1 MGLSMSSG
9 TPRVWISLFLAL
21 SALPA
26 IAQGAPGPKVI
37 YGTDDRIDVYQETS
51 PVRLAW
57 AAATCG
63 LVSTSNLS
71 LNGDGTYTLLTDD
84 FIVLGRVPCEGEPF
98 ANQPTAANCSGFLAA
113 EDVVATAG
121 HCMDTGRLNSYRYV
135 FGFQKL
141 DANTPVTTLQADQVY
156 SGIAI
161 VERRYEGS
169 FDYTVVRLDRPVT
182 APGAAPLPIRRSG
195 VIPLG
200 AQVGVIGHPTGLPL
214 KLSFGDD
221 TVVYNNTSESHF
233 VANLDTYGG
242 NSGSPVF
249 NVSTGLVE
257 GVLVRG
263 AKDYNVVGSCFESNR
278 LADEEADE
286 DVSKSTTFAD
296 AIPVDPH
303 TADTN
308 SDGSIGLGEVLR
320 VIQFYNAGSLHCEA
334 LGEDGFAPGGGDQ
347 TCANH
352 ESDYM
357 EANFVIS
364 QSELLRLIQIY
375 NVGAYTRCDAGEDGF
390 CI

>member
-1 MGLSMSSG
+1 MSSG
-9 TPRVWISLFLAL
+9 TPRVWLCLFLAL
-21 SALPA
+21 AAAP
-26 IAQGAPGPKVI
+26 ICAQGVAGPKVI
-37 YGTDDRIDVYQETS
+37 YGTDDRIDVYQETRS
-51 PVRLAW
+51 ERLAW
-57 AAATCG
+57 VAATCG
-63 LVSTSNLS
+63 LVSASDLT
-71 LNGDGTYTLLTDD
+71 LNGDGTYTLLTND

-98 ANQPTAANCSGFLAA
+98 ADQPTAPFCSGFLAA

-121 HCMDTGRLNSYRYV
+121 HCMDTGRLSSTRYV
-135 FGFQKL
+135 FGFQMT
-141 DANTPVTTLQADQVY
+141 DATTPVITLQADQVY
-156 SGIAI
+156 SGIEI
-161 VERRYEGS
+161 IERRYES
-169 FDYTVVRLDRPVT
+169 SYDYTVVRLDRPVT
-182 APGAAPLPIRRSG
+182 APGASPLPIRRSG

-221 TVVYNNTSESHF
+221 TVVYNNTPAPYF

-263 AKDYNVVGSCFESNR
+263 ARDYNAVGSCFESNR
-278 LADEEADE
+278 LTDEEADE

-296 AIPVDPH
+296 AIPVEPH
-303 TADTN
+303 TADTD

-334 LGEDGFAPGGGDQ
+334 LGEDGFAPGPGDQ
-347 TCANH
+347 ACANH

-375 NVGAYTRCDAGEDGF
+375 NVGAYIRCDSGEDGF